1 MYSAYPSGYAPYT
14 GRWWQPKKTT
24 MTIPFGRALYYPHI
38 NFRDHNWLKFA
49 ALYYDGI
56 DRIVPSEDLVEEID
70 LIERIND
77 TATDEDSLFVRSIH
91 PSYYAD
97 QIAHEFIEYAQ
108 AELSTEQKRKE
119 VFQRVSRFVK
129 PTDTYPVH
137 VMKMGGELLEELPRL
152 NLPIKKFSFEFED
165 WIEFDS
171 VTGALYMSRLAN
183 CIAANKSL
191 PIVSDDPNFQAI
203 VREAQKERV
212 TDDISETLASMVIQS
227 VIPKNI
233 ESISTKQIIDFRKNY
248 KDERQQFYLNINEL
262 VKDLYKIEDEQS
274 LKDALNFR
282 KAQIERST
290 KDIEGVFKSLKIDT
304 GLTLMALS
312 VPSFASGLGWVVA
325 GVGLVAIAA
334 GKLTLK
340 GIEYQKT
347 KRNSPYSYI
356 LTVKNQLAKEDFAES
371 LLKGNLIL

>member
-1 MYSAYPSGYAPYT
+1 
-14 GRWWQPKKTT
+14 

-38 NFRDHNWLKFA
+38 NFHDHNWLKFA

-56 DRIVPSEDLVEEID
+56 DRIVPSDDLIEEVD

-77 TATDEDSLFVRSIH
+77 TATNEETLFVRSVR
-91 PSYYAD
+91 PSHYAD
-97 QIAHEFIEYAQ
+97 QIAHEFIEYAKS
-108 AELSTEQKRKE
+108 ELSDKEKRNE
-119 VFQRVSRFVK
+119 IFQRVSRFVK
-129 PTDTYPVH
+129 PTDTYPIH
-137 VMKMGGELLEELPRL
+137 VMKMGRKLLEELPRL

-165 WIEFDS
+165 WVEFDS

-183 CIAANKSL
+183 CIATNKSL

-203 VREAQKERV
+203 VREAQRERV
-212 TDDISETLASMVIQS
+212 TNDVSETLASMVIQS

-233 ESISTKQIIDFRKNY
+233 ESVTTKQIIEFRNNY

-282 KAQIERST
+282 KDQIERST
-290 KDIEGVFKSLKIDT
+290 KDIEGVFKSLRIDT

-325 GVGLVAIAA
+325 GAGLVAIAA

-340 GIEYQKT
+340 GIEYHKT
-347 KRNSPYSYI
+347 KRNSPYSYV
-356 LTVKNQLAKEDFAES
+356 LTMKNQLGKEEFAES

>member
-1 MYSAYPSGYAPYT
+1 
-14 GRWWQPKKTT
+14 

-38 NFRDHNWLKFA
+38 NFNDHNWLKFA

-56 DRIVPSEDLVEEID
+56 DRIVPSDDLIEEVD

-77 TATDEDSLFVRSIH
+77 TATNEETLFVRSVR

-97 QIAHEFIEYAQ
+97 QIAQEFIEYAKT
-108 AELSTEQKRKE
+108 ELADESKRKE
-119 VFQRVSRFVK
+119 IFQRVSRFAK
-129 PTDTYPVH
+129 PTDTYPIH
-137 VMKMGGELLEELPRL
+137 IMKMGRELLEELPRL
-152 NLPIKKFSFEFED
+152 NLPIKKISFEFED

-183 CIAANKSL
+183 CIATNKSL
-191 PIVSDDPNFQAI
+191 PIVSDDPNFQSI

-212 TDDISETLASMVIQS
+212 PNDLSETLASMVIQS

-233 ESISTKQIIDFRKNY
+233 EAITSKQIIKFRNNY
-248 KDERQQFYLNINEL
+248 KDERQQFYLNINSL
-262 VKDLYKIEDEQS
+262 VKDLYQIQDEQS
-274 LKDALNFR
+274 LKDALHFR
-282 KAQIERST
+282 KDAIERAT
-290 KDIEGVFKSLKIDT
+290 KDIEGIYKSLKIDT
-304 GLTLMALS
+304 GLTAIALS

-325 GVGLVAIAA
+325 GVGLVAVAA

-347 KRNSPYSYI
+347 KRNSPYSYV
-356 LTVKNQLAKEDFAES
+356 LTLKNRLNKEDFAES
-371 LLKGNLIL
+371 LLKGKLII